1 MSLAA
6 RDLPSHMTAE
16 EFLAWP
22 DELPF
27 AQLIDGEV
35 VMNTPT
41 ARHGR
46 LILEVHYRFRL
57 FADAHPGSGEMGH
70 DLNTVMDDRNVFT
83 PDLWWVP
90 DHQRPGS
97 RQNRFDEVP
106 PPLVVEVR
114 SPSTW
119 RYDVGVKLRR
129 YEERGCAEVWL
140 VDGEDDT
147 VVVHRRSSPAA
158 PAFDVRLDL
167 AAGDV
172 LSTPLVPGWEVELG
186 ALFSC

>member
-6 RDLPSHMTAE
+6 RDLPSHMTAA

-27 AQLIDGEV
+27 TQLIDGEIV
-35 VMNTPT
+35 VGNPT
-41 ARHGR
+41 LRHGR
-46 LILEVHYRFRL
+46 LVLELYYRFRR
-57 FADAHPGSGEMGH
+57 FAEAHPGTGEMGI
-70 DLNTVMDDRNVFT
+70 DTAALINDRNVFI

-90 DHQRPGS
+90 DERRLAGS
-97 RQNRFDEVP
+97 ANAYDPP

-119 RYDVGVKLRR
+119 RYDIGVKLQR

-140 VDGEDDT
+140 VDGDDDV
-147 VVVHRRSSPAA
+147 VVVHRRSAPDA
-158 PAFDVRLDL
+158 PAFDVRREL

-172 LSTPLVPGWEVELG
+172 LTTPLIPAWEVDLG